1 MKGIIFTEFI
11 TIVESKFGLDVSQ
24 QMLDDANDSGV
35 YTAVGSYDHRQLI
48 KLIMSLSRITNI
60 PTSQLQ
66 QTYGRLAFPAL
77 LQSLPILD
85 IKTDNTFSFIEKVE
99 RHIHLEVKKLY
110 PDATPPKFIF
120 SNKTQS
126 TMTMDYHSA
135 RCMGYVCMG
144 LLEGCADYF
153 NQSLTITMQPMN
165 TAQSHVRF
173 SLTLTGD

>member
-11 TIVESKFGLDVSQ
+11 TIVEAQFGLDVSQ
-24 QMLDDANDSGV
+24 QMLDGANDSGI
-35 YTAVGSYDHRQLI
+35 YTAVGSYDHQQLI
-48 KLIMSLSRITNI
+48 KLIMSLSHITNI
-60 PTSQLQ
+60 PPQQLQ
-66 QTYGRLAFPAL
+66 QTYGRLVFPTL
-77 LQSLPILD
+77 LQSLPTLD
-85 IKTDNTFSFIEKVE
+85 IKTDNTFSFIKKVE
-99 RHIHLEVKKLY
+99 QHIHLEVKKLY

-120 SNKTQS
+120 SNQTQS

-153 NQSLTITMQPMN
+153 NQSLTIIMQPMN
-165 TAQSHVRF
+165 IAQSHIRF